1 MASTRH
7 DARGSRFTVIAA
19 IGANGAI
26 AAVKFVAAFF
36 TGSSSML
43 SEGIHSLVDTANEA
57 LLLLGLS
64 RASRPPDKR
73 HPFGYGIELY
83 FWSFVVAMLIF
94 ALGAGVSIYE
104 GIMALGGEHEVE
116 APIVGFVVLAAAF
129 IFEGISWSV
138 AYREFNVTR
147 GERSFFQHFRAH
159 KDPAV
164 FIVLMEDS
172 AACIG
177 VLIAAISLA
186 LSLWTGDSRYD
197 AAGSIAIGVV
207 LGITAYLLAHE
218 TKGLLIGEAANPE
231 LSTAVRQMLQ
241 DHPDVETVNELRT
254 VHLGPHEIL
263 AVVSVDFRN
272 DIDARQ
278 VETTVSDLEREIRG
292 RFADVRRVYIE
303 AQSRE
308 DHLAL
313 AEQRMVAES
322 ASGSARA

>member
-1 MASTRH
+1 MVSTRH

-26 AAVKFVAAFF
+26 AVVKFVAAFF

-57 LLLLGLS
+57 LLLLGIS
-64 RASRPPDKR
+64 RSSRPPDKR

-104 GIMALGGEHEVE
+104 GIQALQAGHEIE
-116 APIVGFVVLAAAF
+116 SPIVAFVVLAAAF
-129 IFEGISWSV
+129 VFEGISWTV
-138 AYREFNVTR
+138 AYREFNTTR
-147 GERSFFQHFRAH
+147 GERGFFEHFRKH

-177 VLIAAISLA
+177 VLIAAASFA
-186 LSLWTGDSRYD
+186 LSLWTGDTRYD

-231 LSTAVRQMLQ
+231 LSTAIHQMLQ
-241 DHPDVETVNELRT
+241 DHPDIDGVNDLRT

-263 AVVSVDFRN
+263 AVVSADFRN
-272 DIDARQ
+272 DIAAEQ

-303 AQSRE
+303 AQSHK

-313 AEQRMVAES
+313 ADRTMAE
-322 ASGSARA
+322 AETGAKT

>member
-1 MASTRH
+1 MATTRH
-7 DARGSRFTVIAA
+7 DAKGSRFTVIAA

-26 AAVKFVAAFF
+26 AVVKFIAAFF

-57 LLLLGLS
+57 LLLLGIS
-64 RASRPPDKR
+64 RSHRLPDKR

-94 ALGAGVSIYE
+94 ALGSGVSIYE
-104 GIMALGGEHEVE
+104 GILAFGAGHEVE
-116 APIVGFVVLAAAF
+116 APIVAFVVLAAAF
-129 IFEGISWSV
+129 VFEGISWTV
-138 AYREFNVTR
+138 AYREFNTTR
-147 GERSFFQHFRAH
+147 GKRGFFQHFRAH

-177 VLIAAISLA
+177 VLIAAASLA
-186 LSLWTGDSRYD
+186 LSLWTGDTRYD
-197 AAGSIAIGVV
+197 AAGSIAIGIV
-207 LGITAYLLAHE
+207 LGVTAYVLAYE

-231 LSTAVRQMLQ
+231 LSAEIRRMVG
-241 DHPDVETVNELRT
+241 DHPDVGAVNELRT

-263 AVVSVDFRN
+263 AVVSLDFA
-272 DIDARQ
+272 DGIPSEQ
-278 VETTVSDLEREIRG
+278 VEAAVSGLERQIRT
-292 RFADVRRVYIE
+292 RFPDVRRVYIE
-303 AQSRE
+303 AQDRG

-313 AEQRMVAES
+313 AERAVVAE
-322 ASGSARA
+322 G

>member
-1 MASTRH
+1 MASTRQ
-7 DARGSRFTVIAA
+7 DAGGNRFTVIAA
-19 IGANGAI
+19 IAANGAI
-26 AAVKFVAAFF
+26 AVVKFIAAFF

-43 SEGIHSLVDTANEA
+43 SEGIHSLIDTANEA
-57 LLLLGLS
+57 LLLLGIS
-64 RASRPPDKR
+64 RSSRPPDKR

-83 FWSFVVAMLIF
+83 FWSFVVAILIF

-104 GIMALGGEHEVE
+104 GILALGARHEVDYPMV
-116 APIVGFVVLAAAF
+116 AFVVLAAAF
-129 IFEGISWSV
+129 VFEGMSWTV
-138 AYREFNVTR
+138 AYREFNTTR
-147 GERSFFQHFRAH
+147 GDRGFFAHFRAH

-177 VLIAAISLA
+177 VLIAAASLA
-186 LSLWTGDSRYD
+186 LSLWTGDTRYD

-231 LSTAVRQMLQ
+231 LSAAIRQMLQ
-241 DHPDVETVNELRT
+241 DHPDVDSVNELRT

-263 AVVSVDFRN
+263 VVVSVDFRN
-272 DIDARQ
+272 DISAEQ
-278 VETTVSDLEREIRG
+278 VETTVSDLEREIRN

-313 AEQRMVAES
+313 AERTMAP
-322 ASGSARA
+322 GSAPDGV

>member
-1 MASTRH
+1 MASTRQ
-7 DARGSRFTVIAA
+7 DAGGNRFTVIAA
-19 IGANGAI
+19 IAANGAI
-26 AAVKFVAAFF
+26 AVVKFIAAFF

-43 SEGIHSLVDTANEA
+43 SEGIHSLIDTANEA
-57 LLLLGLS
+57 LLLLGIS
-64 RASRPPDKR
+64 RSSRPPDKR

-83 FWSFVVAMLIF
+83 FWSFVVAILIF

-104 GIMALGGEHEVE
+104 GILALGARHEVDYPMV
-116 APIVGFVVLAAAF
+116 AFVVLAAAF
-129 IFEGISWSV
+129 VFEGMSWTV
-138 AYREFNVTR
+138 AYREFNTTR
-147 GERSFFQHFRAH
+147 GDRSFFAHFRAH

-177 VLIAAISLA
+177 VLIAAASLA
-186 LSLWTGDSRYD
+186 LSLWTGDTRYD

-231 LSTAVRQMLQ
+231 LSSAIRQMLQ
-241 DHPDVETVNELRT
+241 DHPDVDSVNELRT

-263 AVVSVDFRN
+263 VVVSVDFRN
-272 DIDARQ
+272 DISAEQ
-278 VETTVSDLEREIRG
+278 VETTVSDLEREIRN

-313 AEQRMVAES
+313 AERTMAPGGAPDGV
-322 ASGSARA
+322 

>member
-1 MASTRH
+1 MASTRQ
-7 DARGSRFTVIAA
+7 DAGGNRFTVIAA
-19 IGANGAI
+19 IAANGAI
-26 AAVKFVAAFF
+26 AVVKFIAAFF

-43 SEGIHSLVDTANEA
+43 SEGIHSLIDTANEA
-57 LLLLGLS
+57 LLLLGIS
-64 RASRPPDKR
+64 RSSRPPDKR

-104 GIMALGGEHEVE
+104 GILALGARHEVDYPMV
-116 APIVGFVVLAAAF
+116 AFVVLAAAF
-129 IFEGISWSV
+129 VFEGMSWTV
-138 AYREFNVTR
+138 AYREFNTTR
-147 GERSFFQHFRAH
+147 GDRGFFAHFRAH

-177 VLIAAISLA
+177 VLIAAASLA
-186 LSLWTGDSRYD
+186 LSLWTGDTRYD

-231 LSTAVRQMLQ
+231 LSSAIRQMLQ
-241 DHPDVETVNELRT
+241 DHPDVDSVNELRT

-263 AVVSVDFRN
+263 VVVSVDFRN
-272 DIDARQ
+272 DISAEQ
-278 VETTVSDLEREIRG
+278 VETTVSDLEREIRN

-313 AEQRMVAES
+313 AERTMAP
-322 ASGSARA
+322 GSAPDGV

>member
-1 MASTRH
+1 MASTRQ
-7 DARGSRFTVIAA
+7 DAGGNRFTVIAA
-19 IGANGAI
+19 IAANGAI
-26 AAVKFVAAFF
+26 AVVKFIAAFF

-43 SEGIHSLVDTANEA
+43 SEGIHSLIDTANEA
-57 LLLLGLS
+57 LLLLGIS
-64 RASRPPDKR
+64 RSSRPPDKR

-104 GIMALGGEHEVE
+104 GILALGARHEVDYPMV
-116 APIVGFVVLAAAF
+116 AFVVLAAAF
-129 IFEGISWSV
+129 VFEGMSWTV
-138 AYREFNVTR
+138 AYREFNTTR
-147 GERSFFQHFRAH
+147 GDRGFFAHFRAH

-177 VLIAAISLA
+177 VLIAAASLA
-186 LSLWTGDSRYD
+186 LSLWTGDTRYD

-231 LSTAVRQMLQ
+231 LSAAIRQMLQ
-241 DHPDVETVNELRT
+241 DHPDVDSVNELRT

-263 AVVSVDFRN
+263 VVVSVDFRN
-272 DIDARQ
+272 DISAEQ
-278 VETTVSDLEREIRG
+278 VETTVSDLEREIRN

-313 AEQRMVAES
+313 AERTMAP
-322 ASGSARA
+322 GSAPDGV

>member
-7 DARGSRFTVIAA
+7 DAKGSRFTVIAA
-19 IGANGAI
+19 IAANGAI
-26 AAVKFVAAFF
+26 AVVKFVAAFF

-57 LLLLGLS
+57 LLLLGLNRS
-64 RASRPPDKR
+64 SRPPDKR

-104 GIMALGGEHEVE
+104 GVIALGSGHEIE
-116 APIVGFVVLAAAF
+116 APAVAFIVLAAAF
-129 IFEGISWSV
+129 LFEGMSWTV
-138 AYREFNVTR
+138 AYREFNTTR
-147 GERSFFQHFRAH
+147 GERGFFEHFRAH

-164 FIVLMEDS
+164 FIVLMEDT

-177 VLIAAISLA
+177 VLIAAASLV
-186 LSLWTGDSRYD
+186 LSLWTGDTRYD

-207 LGITAYLLAHE
+207 LGITAYLLAYE

-231 LSTAVRQMLQ
+231 LSMAIRQMLEN
-241 DHPDVETVNELRT
+241 HGDVEAVNELRT

-263 AVVSVDFRN
+263 VVVSLDFRN
-272 DIDARQ
+272 DISAEQ
-278 VETTVSDLEREIRG
+278 VETTVSRLEREIRG

-303 AQSRE
+303 AQSNE

-313 AEQRMVAES
+313 AERMVAEG
-322 ASGSARA
+322 ASGKAKA